1 MLPASHLSAIALHMV
16 SYRCFFAGGF
26 VLSALFF
33 LEVFNIID
41 LAINDEIRE
50 KEVRVIGSQGEQ
62 LGIVP
67 IDQALRMADQAD
79 LDLCLISPKAVP
91 PVCKI
96 MDYGKYRFEAQKKE
110 KESRKNQKII
120 AMHEIQLSATIEKH
134 DMEVKA
140 KKAREFLKDGDRV
153 KVSIRFRARQITH
166 PEIGHQIMSL
176 FCEMLK
182 DDAKVEKKPALE
194 GRNLI
199 MIMSAI

>member
-1 MLPASHLSAIALHMV
+1 MRVVCAARII
-16 SYRCFFAGGF
+16 
-26 VLSALFF
+26 F
-33 LEVFNIID
+33 LEVFNITE

-50 KEVRVIGSQGEQ
+50 KEVRLISAEGAQ

-67 IDQALRMADQAD
+67 IEQAMRMADQEN

-96 MDYGKYRFEAQKKE
+96 MDYGKYRFETQKRE
-110 KESRKNQKII
+110 KENRKNQKVI
-120 AMHEIQLSATIEKH
+120 ALHEIQLSATIEKH

-140 KKAREFLKDGDRV
+140 KKAREFIKAGDKV

-182 DDAKVEKKPALE
+182 DEAKVEKKPALE

-199 MIMSAI
+199 MIMSAL

>member
-1 MLPASHLSAIALHMV
+1 M
-16 SYRCFFAGGF
+16 
-26 VLSALFF
+26 LSALFF

-96 MDYGKYRFEAQKKE
+96 MDYGKYRFEPQQKE

>member
-1 MLPASHLSAIALHMV
+1 M
-16 SYRCFFAGGF
+16 FFCGWFCAVRIIFFGG
-26 VLSALFF
+26 VQHHR
-33 LEVFNIID
+33 

>member
-1 MLPASHLSAIALHMV
+1 MV

-134 DMEVKA
+134 DMELKA

>member
-1 MLPASHLSAIALHMV
+1 MV

>member
-1 MLPASHLSAIALHMV
+1 MIAVTEYLV
-16 SYRCFFAGGF
+16 N
-26 VLSALFF
+26 
-33 LEVFNIID
+33 E
-41 LAINDEIRE
+41 EIRDR
-50 KEVRVIGSQGEQ
+50 EVRLIGENGEQ
-62 LGIVP
+62 LGIMSSAA
-67 IDQALRMADQAD
+67 ALNIAVEKD
-79 LDLCLISPKAVP
+79 LDLVKIAPGSNP

>member
-1 MLPASHLSAIALHMV
+1 MV
-16 SYRCFFAGGF
+16 SYRCFFGGGF
-26 VLSALFF
+26 GLSALFF

>member
-1 MLPASHLSAIALHMV
+1 MRVVYAIRIYFIL
-16 SYRCFFAGGF
+16 G
-26 VLSALFF
+26 
-33 LEVFNIID
+33 VFHITE
-41 LAINDEIRE
+41 LAINDEIRD
-50 KEVRVIGSQGEQ
+50 KEVRVIGADGSQ

-67 IDQALRMADQAD
+67 IDQAMRMAEEAD

-91 PVCKI
+91 PVAKI
-96 MDYGKYRFEAQKKE
+96 MDYGKYRFEAQKRE
-110 KESRKNQKII
+110 KEAKKNQKVI
-120 AMHEIQLSATIEKH
+120 ALHEIQLSATIEQH

-176 FCEMLK
+176 FAEMLK
-182 DDAKVEKKPALE
+182 DDAKVEKKPVLE

-199 MIMSAI
+199 MIMVAL

>member
-1 MLPASHLSAIALHMV
+1 MV

-41 LAINDEIRE
+41 LAINDEIWE

>member
-1 MLPASHLSAIALHMV
+1 MLPA
-16 SYRCFFAGGF
+16 
-26 VLSALFF
+26 LFY
-33 LEVFNIID
+33 LEVFNITE

-50 KEVRVIGSQGEQ
+50 KEVRVIAADGSQVGV
-62 LGIVP
+62 VP
-67 IDQALRMADQAD
+67 IDQARRMAEQAE

-91 PVCKI
+91 PVVKI
-96 MDYGKYRFEAQKKE
+96 MDYGKYRFEAQKRE
-110 KESRKNQKII
+110 KESRKNQKVI

-140 KKAREFLKDGDRV
+140 KKAREFIKDGDKV

-166 PEIGHQIMSL
+166 PEIGHQIMSI

-182 DDAKVEKKPALE
+182 DDAKVEKKPVLE

-199 MIMSAI
+199 MIMSAL

>member
-1 MLPASHLSAIALHMV
+1 M
-16 SYRCFFAGGF
+16 
-26 VLSALFF
+26 LSALFF

-120 AMHEIQLSATIEKH
+120 AMHEIRI
-134 DMEVKA
+134 
-140 KKAREFLKDGDRV
+140 
-153 KVSIRFRARQITH
+153 FRH
-166 PEIGHQIMSL
+166 H
-176 FCEMLK
+176 
-182 DDAKVEKKPALE
+182 
-194 GRNLI
+194 
-199 MIMSAI
+199 